1 MEESNNSSEKG
12 FLLLG
17 FSDQPQL
24 ERILFVI
31 ILFFYILGLLGNT
44 AIILVSCL
52 DPKLHKPMYFFL
64 RNLSCID
71 ICFTISVA
79 PQLLVTMNKKD
90 KNMRTWAMVD
100 VWPSFM
106 WPWGGVL
113 WVYSPGSHGLW
124 LLCCCPPVSA
134 IHSLYASS
142 ALCILGQHSMAQWP
156 HHFPYSVTT
165 NWTTFFVRCQCLS
178 NLPVWIQLSMR

>member
-17 FSDQPQL
+17 FSDRPQL

-31 ILFFYILGLLGNT
+31 ILFFYILSLLGNT

-52 DPKLHKPMYFFL
+52 DPKLHMPMYFFL
-64 RNLSCID
+64 SNLSCIN

-90 KNMRTWAMVD
+90 KNMRT
-100 VWPSFM
+100 
-106 WPWGGVL
+106 
-113 WVYSPGSHGLW
+113 
-124 LLCCCPPVSA
+124 
-134 IHSLYASS
+134 
-142 ALCILGQHSMAQWP
+142 
-156 HHFPYSVTT
+156 
-165 NWTTFFVRCQCLS
+165 
-178 NLPVWIQLSMR
+178 